1 MMRALCI
8 TAFVAAACSHGSDG
22 GYDYANSKG
31 AAIYRATCQVCHG
44 EAGEGG
50 LGPPLVDDPKS
61 TSQLEQIISS
71 SMPQN
76 APGQCTGDCASETA
90 EFIHDGLTAKALQCT
105 QVAPAPRRLRL
116 LTRREYRATIHDLF
130 GAGMPAL
137 ACARATDCVYRDTCT
152 AGACEAT
159 ACDAQTFVYDPQGKT
174 YTTVHVAGDFNSWA
188 QTIAAGGLAL
198 SYDAP
203 TGLWVGTFTIGE
215 GHHDYKLVLNEQTWV
230 TDPRAP
236 SSEPDGFGGQ
246 NSAVD
251 LSCSGAAATDD
262 LTADFPV
269 ETRAA
274 DFPFEDDADA
284 ALVTSA
290 HVDAYLDAAEKI
302 AGAAAADPS
311 KLLACDWTGSRAAC
325 GTTLVDQLGQRVFR
339 RPLTSD
345 EESRYEAMI
354 AAGTDPKS
362 GVQTALEAMLMSP
375 SFLYRSELGTPDGH
389 GHYKLTAYEIATAL
403 SYTFLGTTPGDDLLA
418 AAKNGALDDTTGIEI
433 WARKLIADPRARDQ
447 IGEFALEWTG
457 ATDVTT
463 TAKRMDLY
471 PDFTDAVRASLAAE
485 TENFTASV
493 VFDGG
498 DTLNELL
505 TANYTVVDATAAKFY
520 GLSGTGKVTYPDG
533 KRAGILGQAAVLA
546 TTAHSDQ
553 TSPVERGLLVRRNFL
568 CEDLPP
574 PPPNGGNLPPV
585 DPNATTRERFEMHA
599 SDPACAGCHKY
610 LDPVGFGFEA
620 FDPVGRW
627 RDTENGQP
635 IDASGDMNDV
645 ERLGTGTAAPF
656 TTMPALAHTIAASHA
671 ANSCFVRQYLRFTRG
686 LRETLAER
694 CGRLWLENKFT
705 AAGGNI
711 QELMVQSVLD
721 PDFVERR

>member
-1 MMRALCI
+1 MRALCI
-8 TAFVAAACSHGSDG
+8 AAFVAAACSHGSDG

-76 APGQCTGDCASETA
+76 APGQCTGDCASATA
-90 EFIHDGLTAKALQCT
+90 EFIHDGLTSKALQCT

-130 GAGMPAL
+130 GDGMPAM

-174 YTTVHVAGDFNSWA
+174 YTTVHVAGDFNHWA

-236 SSEPDGFGGQ
+236 SSEPDGYGGQ
-246 NSAVD
+246 NSVVD
-251 LSCSGAAATDD
+251 LSCSGAAASDD
-262 LTADFPV
+262 ITADFPV

-274 DFPFEDDADA
+274 DFPFDDDADA

-290 HVDAYLDAAEKI
+290 HIDAYLDAAEKI

-311 KLLACDWTGSRAAC
+311 KLLACDWTGARATC
-325 GTTLVDQLGQRVFR
+325 GATLVDQLGQRVFR

-345 EESRYEAMI
+345 EETRYSAMI
-354 AAGTDPKS
+354 AAGSDPEG
-362 GVQTALEAMLMSP
+362 GVQTAIEAMLMSP
-375 SFLYRSELGTPDGH
+375 NFLYRSELGTPDGH

-418 AAKNGALDDTTGIEI
+418 AAKHGELDDAKGIEK
-433 WARKLIADPRARDQ
+433 WARKLVADPRARDQ

-457 ATDVTT
+457 ASDVTT
-463 TAKRMDLY
+463 SAKRMDLY

-485 TENFTASV
+485 TKNFAASV

-498 DTLNELL
+498 GTLDELL

-520 GLSGTGKVTYPDG
+520 GLAGTGKVTYPDG

-553 TSPVERGLLVRRNFL
+553 TSPVERGLLVRRNIL

-635 IDASGDMNDV
+635 IDASGNMNDV
-645 ERLGTGTAAPF
+645 ERLGTGTSAPF
-656 TTMPALAHTIAASHA
+656 QAMPELARTIAASHA
-671 ANSCFVRQYLRFTRG
+671 ASSCFVRQYLRFTRG